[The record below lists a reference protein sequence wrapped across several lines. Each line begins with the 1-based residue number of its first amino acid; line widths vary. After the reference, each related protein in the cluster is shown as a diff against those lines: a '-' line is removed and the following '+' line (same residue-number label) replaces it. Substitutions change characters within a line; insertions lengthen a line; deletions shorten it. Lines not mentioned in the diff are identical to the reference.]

1 MRRLLSLLSL
11 GIFLLP
17 QTGFAVYTRL
27 PVEHR
32 YAETWPIMVKGSELK
47 GVDRSPFTTEFDQ
60 NPVSQEREIRRM
72 NDLFRLSMPALFSDV
87 PENHP
92 NFEAIK
98 YVASQGILN
107 GVTAKEFKPEQLIT
121 RGEFTTAVTDRVFS
135 EWYIEECFKNIS
147 FPYSPDYALLFKDM
161 AKEGEDAKRICAALM
176 AGVVH
181 GYDDGMF
188 RKDQP
193 INFAEA
199 SKILTRTY
207 DVSFLPFRGEGS
219 EWFRLYAES
228 LADQDA
234 IPVSVAKFD
243 SRITRGEAAEMIY
256 RIDAGI
262 TDRPSKTYKQL
273 MAATGWF
280 ALGVVEWMF

>member
-1 MRRLLSLLSL
+1 MRRLLSLLVL
-11 GIFLLP
+11 GLLLAP
-17 QTGFAVYTRL
+17 EMSFAVYTRL

-32 YAETWPIMVKGSELK
+32 YAETWPIMVKVSELK
-47 GVDRSPFTTEFDQ
+47 GVDRSPFSMEINRSPETQ
-60 NPVSQEREIRRM
+60 MREIRKM
-72 NDLFRLSMPALFSDV
+72 NDLFRFSTPALFSDV
-87 PENHP
+87 PETHP

-107 GVTAKEFKPEQLIT
+107 GVTATEFKPYQLIT
-121 RGEFTTAVTDRVFS
+121 RGEFTAAVTDRVFS

-147 FPYSPDYALLFKDM
+147 FPYSSDYALLFKDM

-176 AGVVH
+176 AGAVH
-181 GYDDGMF
+181 GYDDGTF
-188 RKDQP
+188 RKDIP

-207 DVSFLPFRGEGS
+207 DVSFLPHRGEGV
-219 EWFRLYAES
+219 EWFKLYVTGLVENAGVPLS
-228 LADQDA
+228 
-234 IPVSVAKFD
+234 IRKFD
-243 SRITRGEAAEMIY
+243 SAVTRGEAAEMIY

-262 TDRPSKTYKQL
+262 TNLPSKTYKEL

-280 ALGVVEWMF
+280 ALEVVEWMF

>member
-1 MRRLLSLLSL
+1 MRRLLSLLVL
-11 GIFLLP
+11 GLLLVP
-17 QTGFAVYTRL
+17 EMSFAVYTRL
-27 PVEHR
+27 PVEHH
-32 YAETWPIMVKGSELK
+32 YAETWPVMIKGSELK
-47 GVDRSPFTTEFDQ
+47 GVKRDLMNDGSNRAT
-60 NPVSQEREIRRM
+60 QEREIRRVQ
-72 NDLFRLSMPALFSDV
+72 DFFEFPMPALFSDV
-87 PENHP
+87 PETHP

-98 YVASQGILN
+98 YVASQGIL
-107 GVTAKEFKPEQLIT
+107 GAVTGREFKPDQLMT
-121 RGEFTTAVTDRVFS
+121 RGELTRAVTDRVFS

-147 FPYSPDYALLFKDM
+147 FPSSPDYALLFKDM

-207 DVSFLPFRGEGS
+207 DVSFLPYRGEGV
-219 EWFRLYAES
+219 EWFKLYVMS
-228 LADQDA
+228 LVENAG
-234 IPVSVAKFD
+234 IPLSIRKFD
-243 SRITRGEAAEMIY
+243 SAVTRAEAAEMIY

-262 TDRPSKTYKQL
+262 TNRPSKTYKQL
-273 MAATGWF
+273 MASTGWF
-280 ALGVVEWMF
+280 LLSVLDSAAL

>member
-11 GIFLLP
+11 VVFLLP

-27 PVEHR
+27 PVEHH
-32 YAETWPIMVKGSELK
+32 YADIWPVMIKGSELR
-47 GVDRSPFTTEFDQ
+47 GVSRTPLTREPVMRQIRIDR
-60 NPVSQEREIRRM
+60 
-72 NDLFRLSMPALFSDV
+72 DLFRLSVPALFSDV
-87 PENHP
+87 PETHP
-92 NFEAIK
+92 NFEAIR
-98 YVASQGILN
+98 YVASQGILS
-107 GVTAKEFKPEQLIT
+107 GITAKEFKPEQLIT
-121 RGEFTTAVTDRVFS
+121 RGEFTAAVTNRVFS
-135 EWYIEECFKNIS
+135 EWYIGECFANIS
-147 FPYSPDYALLFKDM
+147 FPYTPDYSLLFKDM

-207 DVSFLPFRGEGS
+207 DVSFLPFRGEGN

-234 IPVSVAKFD
+234 IPLSVAKFD

-280 ALGVVEWMF
+280 ALEIVGWMF